1 MDWFLYDGNLHH
13 ERIKSRLKK
22 QFTSKS
28 GVQDKKNLFNYT
40 DMIVHVFL
48 IMLLLNI
55 ILSSTN
61 ISVRETVWFL
71 IYSKKVSDFWPT
83 LK

>member
-1 MDWFLYDGNLHH
+1 MDWFLYDGDLHH

-28 GVQDKKNLFNYT
+28 GVQNKKNLFNYT
-40 DMIVHVFL
+40 DMLGHAFL

-61 ISVRETVWFL
+61 ISVREIVSVL
-71 IYSKKVSDFWPT
+71 IYSKKKVSNF
-83 LK
+83 